1 MNPNQLKPL
10 PEGTKGWKIR
20 RLEILILETLARAT
34 QPNTG
39 WEMWQKIQRKNSASG
54 KDVEI
59 TMHSLSRRGYLTITG
74 LDDDG
79 DCFYT
84 LKINMELSTKV
95 KGNIRDMV
103 ENMADEYWPDMPSKL
118 ASTLRFNIEKEV
130 SKQMNILSYYQGS
143 KP

>member
-10 PEGTKGWKIR
+10 PKGTKGWKIR

-39 WEMWQKIQRKNSASG
+39 WDIWQKIQRKNSASG
-54 KDVEI
+54 NDIEI

-74 LDDDG
+74 HDD

-84 LKINMELSTKV
+84 LR
-95 KGNIRDMV
+95 G
-103 ENMADEYWPDMPSKL
+103 
-118 ASTLRFNIEKEV
+118 
-130 SKQMNILSYYQGS
+130 